1 VKERL
6 IDVLPFKVEKSDL
19 HESVRK
25 NDGRLI
31 VKNMIIQRANTPNK
45 NRRIYSK
52 NILERE
58 TSKLIK
64 GAKSSGAPGI
74 IGELDHPDCFRPSA
88 QILTQDGWKFIKDVT
103 VGETVLTLN
112 TDTGNSEWEQIDR
125 VVNESYSGKMI
136 SFKAKNI
143 DTMVTPNHR
152 FFLLNRSNNYVV
164 KTAQEIVELK
174 EKVKVSH
181 LSIPTVSDGWSG
193 THYDVWKI
201 DKYENVPFNAT
212 ENFKSTQGVD
222 LVLNAKAFFGFLG
235 FYLAEGYVSDRDT
248 SKGYKII
255 ITQNKGEKAD
265 KFQKLLTEMSPDLNW
280 IVRQRKDREVVDF
293 ECSDARL
300 WTYLSPIGNK
310 YTKFIPDNIK
320 NASSELLQEL
330 LDWFVLGD
338 GTETTYQGYSR
349 KSICSVSKQLIEDFN
364 EILVK
369 LGMCGVIKIQ
379 EQKSRVIEGREI
391 NLENCSPLY
400 RMWFKTSKAIHI
412 DFRFLEVSE
421 VQYNDTVHCV
431 TVPNGTFYARDNG
444 FPFWTGNSSTVS
456 LKNACIGILD
466 YRWNGNDQLGDIEIL
481 PTPSGNIL
489 RNILEAGY
497 VPGISSRGMGSVRN
511 LHENDDPD
519 LVEVEDDFEMV
530 TWDAVSDP
538 STHNAYFK
546 ELKEGRQLAE
556 SFKRKHP
563 YQKASTIMQDIICS
577 LSGVCCLQNH

>member
-1 VKERL
+1 MKERL

-74 IGELDHPDCFRPSA
+74 IGELDHP
-88 QILTQDGWKFIKDVT
+88 
-103 VGETVLTLN
+103 
-112 TDTGNSEWEQIDR
+112 
-125 VVNESYSGKMI
+125 NE
-136 SFKAKNI
+136 
-143 DTMVTPNHR
+143 
-152 FFLLNRSNNYVV
+152 
-164 KTAQEIVELK
+164 
-174 EKVKVSH
+174 
-181 LSIPTVSDGWSG
+181 
-193 THYDVWKI
+193 
-201 DKYENVPFNAT
+201 
-212 ENFKSTQGVD
+212 
-222 LVLNAKAFFGFLG
+222 
-235 FYLAEGYVSDRDT
+235 
-248 SKGYKII
+248 
-255 ITQNKGEKAD
+255 
-265 KFQKLLTEMSPDLNW
+265 
-280 IVRQRKDREVVDF
+280 
-293 ECSDARL
+293 
-300 WTYLSPIGNK
+300 
-310 YTKFIPDNIK
+310 
-320 NASSELLQEL
+320 
-330 LDWFVLGD
+330 
-338 GTETTYQGYSR
+338 
-349 KSICSVSKQLIEDFN
+349 
-364 EILVK
+364 
-369 LGMCGVIKIQ
+369 
-379 EQKSRVIEGREI
+379 
-391 NLENCSPLY
+391 
-400 RMWFKTSKAIHI
+400 
-412 DFRFLEVSE
+412 
-421 VQYNDTVHCV
+421 
-431 TVPNGTFYARDNG
+431 
-444 FPFWTGNSSTVS
+444 STVS